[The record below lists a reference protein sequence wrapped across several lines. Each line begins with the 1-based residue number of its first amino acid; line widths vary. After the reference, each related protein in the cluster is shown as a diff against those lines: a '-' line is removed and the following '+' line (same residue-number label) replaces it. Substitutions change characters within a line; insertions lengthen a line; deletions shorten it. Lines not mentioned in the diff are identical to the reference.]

1 MDVNQR
7 NAHPRDEDV
16 SFEENTHTYS
26 IKGSSEG
33 VTSVTTLL
41 DDFFPKFDPDTIIDK
56 YYSRWQQNP
65 LKKPECYGKTRE
77 EIKEMWERDG
87 EEAEN
92 VKGGE
97 SMKAEWV
104 LKEVESG
111 RSMRWNGGSPMV

>member
-1 MDVNQR
+1 MEWPLFLR
-7 NAHPRDEDV
+7 FPRV
-16 SFEENTHTYS
+16 EER
-26 IKGSSEG
+26 GG
-33 VTSVTTLL
+33 A
-41 DDFFPKFDPDTIIDK
+41 
-56 YYSRWQQNP
+56 
-65 LKKPECYGKTRE
+65 E
-77 EIKEMWERDG
+77 EVERGRERDG